1 VNSNGPCG
9 PTLPGPHGKAPG
21 STRRH
26 HNLRLRARI
35 LRAIRGFF
43 DGRGYLEATTPCR
56 VPAPAPELHIDPIS
70 AEGWFLHTSPELWMK
85 RLLAEGFDRIYQ
97 MGPVFRGR
105 ERGDRHLPEFTLLE
119 WYAAGADY
127 RDLMTECEALVG
139 AVADSAGIGERLRWG
154 EAEVSLAPPWDRLT
168 VREAFRRYAEVSA
181 DAALETDRFD
191 EILAFEIEPR
201 LGRERPVFLYDYPA
215 PCAALARRKANDP
228 DTAERFELYIAGL
241 ELCNAFSELTD
252 PGEQRARFAADREA
266 RKRAGRPVGP
276 MPERFLDALAQMP
289 AAAGNALG
297 VDRLAMLMAGAERID
312 DVVAFSPETL

>member
-1 VNSNGPCG
+1 MNSKGPDG
-9 PTLPGPHGKAPG
+9 PARSGPPGEASGWN
-21 STRRH
+21 RRA

-35 LRAIRGFF
+35 LRAIRAFF
-43 DGRGYLEATTPCR
+43 DGRGYFEVTTPCR

-70 AEGWFLHTSPELWMK
+70 ADGWFLHTSPELWMK

-97 MGPVFRGR
+97 MGPVFRGK

-127 RDLMTECEALVG
+127 RDLMDECEALVNM
-139 AVADSAGIGERLRWG
+139 VAESAGVGERLRWAG
-154 EAEVSLAPPWDRLT
+154 AEVALAPPWDRLT
-168 VREAFRRYAEVSA
+168 VREAFRRHADVSA
-181 DAALETDRFD
+181 EAALETGRFD

-201 LGRERPVFLYDYPA
+201 LGRERPVFLCDYPA
-215 PCAALARRKANDP
+215 PCAALARRKADDP

-252 PGEQRARFAADREA
+252 PAEQRARFTADRDA

-276 MPERFLDALAQMP
+276 MPERFLDALGHMP

-297 VDRLAMLMAGAERID
+297 VDRLVMLMAGAGRID
-312 DVVAFSPETL
+312 DVVAFSPEAL

>member
-1 VNSNGPCG
+1 MDDAKGPEAFG
-9 PTLPGPHGKAPG
+9 DPGKTP
-21 STRRH
+21 RRNRGQA
-26 HNLRLRARI
+26 NLRLRARI
-35 LRAIRGFF
+35 LRAIRAFF
-43 DGRGYLEATTPCR
+43 DGRGYLEVTTPCR
-56 VPAPAPELHIDPIS
+56 VPAPAPELHIDPI
-70 AEGWFLHTSPELWMK
+70 AADGWFLHASPELWMK

-97 MGPVFRGR
+97 MGPVFRGS

-127 RDLMTECEALVG
+127 RDLMDECEALVG
-139 AVADSAGIGERLRWG
+139 HVAMAAETGDRLRWG
-154 EAEVSLAPPWDRLT
+154 GAEVSLAPPWDRLT
-168 VREAFRRYAEVSA
+168 VRDAFRRYTNVSA
-181 DAALETDRFD
+181 EAALETDRFD

-201 LGRERPVFLYDYPA
+201 LGRERPVFLHDYPA
-215 PCAALARRKANDP
+215 PCAALARRRADDP

-252 PGEQRARFAADREA
+252 PEEQRARFSADRDA

-276 MPERFLDALAQMP
+276 MPERFLDALAHMP

-312 DVVAFSPETL
+312 DVVAFPPEIL

>member
-1 VNSNGPCG
+1 M
-9 PTLPGPHGKAPG
+9 G
-21 STRRH
+21 SGGTGGSSAAGDPEKTAVWTRRQN
-26 HNLRLRARI
+26 NLRLRARI
-35 LRAIRGFF
+35 LRSIREFF
-43 DGRGYLEATTPCR
+43 DRRAYLEVATPCR
-56 VPAPAPELHIDPIS
+56 VPAPAPELHIDPVP
-70 AEGWFLHTSPELWMK
+70 ADGWFLHTSPELWMK

-127 RDLMTECEALVG
+127 RDLMEECEALVG
-139 AVADSAGIGERLRWG
+139 AVAESAGVGDRLRWG

-168 VREAFRRYAEVSA
+168 VRDAFRRYTGVSA
-181 DAALETDRFD
+181 EAALETDRFD

-201 LGRERPVFLYDYPA
+201 LGRERPVFLCDYPA
-215 PCAALARRKANDP
+215 PCAALARRRADDP

-252 PGEQRARFAADREA
+252 PDEQRARFAADRDA
-266 RKRAGRPVGP
+266 RRRAGRPVGP
-276 MPERFLDALAQMP
+276 MPERFLEALARMP

-297 VDRLAMLMAGAERID
+297 VDRLVMLMAGAERID
-312 DVVAFSPETL
+312 DVVAFSPESL

>member
-1 VNSNGPCG
+1 MNSNGPDG
-9 PTLPGPHGKAPG
+9 SALSSPPGKAPG
-21 STRRH
+21 WTRRQN
-26 HNLRLRARI
+26 NLRLRARI
-35 LRAIRGFF
+35 LRAIRAFF
-43 DGRGYLEATTPCR
+43 DGRGYLEVVTPCR
-56 VPAPAPELHIDPIS
+56 VPAPAPELHIDPVS
-70 AEGWFLHTSPELWMK
+70 ADGWFLHTSPELWMK
-85 RLLAEGFDRIYQ
+85 RLLAEGFGRIYQ

-127 RDLMTECEALVG
+127 RNLMDECEALVRD
-139 AVADSAGIGERLRWG
+139 VAAAAGIGERLRWG
-154 EAEVSLAPPWDRLT
+154 GAKVSLAPPWDRLT

-201 LGRERPVFLYDYPA
+201 LGRERPVFLCDYPA
-215 PCAALARRKANDP
+215 PCAALARRRPDDP
-228 DTAERFELYIAGL
+228 ETAERFELYIAGL

-252 PGEQRARFAADREA
+252 PDEQRARFAADREA

-276 MPERFLDALAQMP
+276 MPERFLDSLAHMP

-297 VDRLAMLMAGAERID
+297 VDRLTMLMAGAERID
-312 DVVAFSPETL
+312 DVVAFPPEIL

>member
-1 VNSNGPCG
+1 MGSRGADG
-9 PTLPGPHGKAPG
+9 WTASADPGEAAVW
-21 STRRH
+21 TRRRA
-26 HNLRLRARI
+26 NLRLRARI
-35 LRAIRGFF
+35 LRAIREFF
-43 DGRGYLEATTPCR
+43 DGRGYLEVTTPCR
-56 VPAPAPELHIDPIS
+56 VPAPAPELHIDPIA

-127 RDLMTECEALVG
+127 RDLMNECEALVG
-139 AVADSAGIGERLRWG
+139 QVAVAAEIGDRLRWG
-154 EAEVSLAPPWDRLT
+154 GAEVSLAPPWDRLT
-168 VREAFRRYAEVSA
+168 VREAFHRFADVSA

-191 EILAFEIEPR
+191 EILAVEIEPR

-215 PCAALARRKANDP
+215 PCAALARRKADDP

-252 PGEQRARFAADREA
+252 PWEQRARFSADRAA

-276 MPERFLDALAQMP
+276 MPERFLDALAHMP
-289 AAAGNALG
+289 DAAGNALG
-297 VDRLAMLMAGAERID
+297 VDRLIMLMAGAERID
-312 DVVAFSPETL
+312 DVVAFPPEIL